1 MIAFDP
7 YTSLCLLESM
17 SYVVISVDR
26 NGIINFW
33 NKAAELTLGF
43 NAHEAVGQHANLV
56 IPLTMQSAHGFCFT
70 QSQET
75 VKEFAMKKDVVL
87 PFLHKSGNIVKLKG
101 HAPIIRGPDGV
112 PSGSAVIGFQVT

>member
-7 YTSLCLLESM
+7 YTSFCLLESM

-43 NAHEAVGQHANLV
+43 NAHEALEPA
-56 IPLTMQSAHGFCFT
+56 
-70 QSQET
+70 
-75 VKEFAMKKDVVL
+75 
-87 PFLHKSGNIVKLKG
+87 
-101 HAPIIRGPDGV
+101 
-112 PSGSAVIGFQVT
+112 